1 MTMSIRSLCVQTRC
15 SRRRHKSPRFTETIT
30 VPRNSMCLLV
40 WSPCCMRFWHSRSM
54 LSPTRSIAPTSS
66 SQNSYKTFLI
76 DYPHPHVSA
85 SYGYSALRQVSFSLL
100 SSVGPLQDLIISALL
115 MLLWLV
121 SSAIW
126 AVSVN
131 DMSFYSE
138 PNRVFARLEVEC
150 ASDEKPV
157 VTTRAS
163 RAIART
169 PQNGDCTL
177 PDKAN
182 LMMLDISLVFGFSN
196 VLLWGAGLWFNL
208 KECPQVLSSF
218 ASLAQVPHPTPPHT
232 DATNICT
239 RIHPR
244 ALFMATCIWCIGRV

>member
-1 MTMSIRSLCVQTRC
+1 
-15 SRRRHKSPRFTETIT
+15 
-30 VPRNSMCLLV
+30 
-40 WSPCCMRFWHSRSM
+40 
-54 LSPTRSIAPTSS
+54 
-66 SQNSYKTFLI
+66 
-76 DYPHPHVSA
+76 
-85 SYGYSALRQVSFSLL
+85 
-100 SSVGPLQDLIISALL
+100 

-218 ASLAQVPHPTPPHT
+218 ASLAQVLHPAPPLPTPQIYVLVFT
-232 DATNICT
+232 LERSSWTLASDALDAFRERRSSRGWQEPRRPPRPTATRPTTKTRTRSPVHSFRFNI
-239 RIHPR
+239 
-244 ALFMATCIWCIGRV
+244 RV